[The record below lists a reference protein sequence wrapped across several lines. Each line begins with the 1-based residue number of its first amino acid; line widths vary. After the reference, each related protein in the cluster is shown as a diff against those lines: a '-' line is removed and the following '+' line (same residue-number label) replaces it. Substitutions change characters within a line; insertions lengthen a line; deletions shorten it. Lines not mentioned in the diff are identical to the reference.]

1 MKNLFDIKDNVTV
14 ITGGTG
20 VLGRTIAKYLA
31 LNGAK
36 VIILG
41 RKEDVGQAIVDDIKN
56 DGGQCEFMKTDVMDE
71 ACVQKNCDDIIA
83 NFVRIDT
90 LLNAAG
96 GNMPGATI
104 GPDKTFFDLDASQF
118 SKVLELNLTGT
129 VIPTQIFLKP
139 MVKQGKGSIINF
151 SSMAAFRPMTR
162 VCGYAAAKA
171 GISNFTQYM
180 ATECAKKFGE
190 GIRVNAIAPGFFI
203 TEQNRSLLTN
213 PDGTYTQRGQDV
225 IRQTPFG
232 RMGEPEELCGTIHYL
247 MSDASKFVTGTVAV
261 VDGDKI
267 SVRDYEEA
275 KERNVGGR
283 NNLTSDQTYEISNST
298 LEQMIKDNIM
308 GKEYEAAGFGVTTDE
323 LMDQLT
329 GEKPHQWAIQNF
341 GDGNG
346 NVDKQRVN
354 DYIQNLSTMPAEYY
368 NQWVEIEKYL
378 KKDRL
383 EQKFNMDIRSRFM
396 GEIFRE

>member
-1 MKNLFDIKDNVTV
+1 MKNLFDIKDYVVV

-20 VLGRTIAKYLA
+20 VLGRAIAKYLA

-41 RKEDVGQAIVDDIKN
+41 RKEEVGREIVAGIEEA
-56 DGGQCEFMKTDVMDE
+56 GGQCEFMKTDVMDQE
-71 ACVQKNCDDIIA
+71 TVQKNSEDIMGKYG
-83 NFVRIDT
+83 RIDT

-104 GPDKTFFDLDASQF
+104 GPDQNFFDLKPEQF
-118 SKVLELNLTGT
+118 QTVLELNLTGT
-129 VIPTQIFLKP
+129 VIPTQVFLKP
-139 MVKQGKGSIINF
+139 MVAQGKGSVINF

-171 GISNFTQYM
+171 GISNFTAFM

-203 TEQNRSLLTN
+203 TEQNRALLTN

-247 MSDASKFVTGTVAV
+247 MSDAAKFVTGTVAV
-261 VDGDKI
+261 VDG
-267 SVRDYEEA
+267 
-275 KERNVGGR
+275 
-283 NNLTSDQTYEISNST
+283 
-298 LEQMIKDNIM
+298 
-308 GKEYEAAGFGVTTDE
+308 GFNAFA
-323 LMDQLT
+323 M
-329 GEKPHQWAIQNF
+329 
-341 GDGNG
+341 
-346 NVDKQRVN
+346 
-354 DYIQNLSTMPAEYY
+354 
-368 NQWVEIEKYL
+368 
-378 KKDRL
+378 
-383 EQKFNMDIRSRFM
+383 
-396 GEIFRE
+396 